1 MSILANLLH
10 ANREAILR
18 VFVEKS
24 RGTPAATLVQLAGG
38 GERLLDLVASH
49 RAEGDPSAAAWA
61 EAFWR
66 ETDPDAV
73 SDSDVLT
80 GLAGLE
86 RIIRFHVVRQ
96 VADKKDLLAALGEL
110 GEAMDLLRRRSAEAR
125 LARDTSAAGSP
136 EEHHRAFVALAEHS
150 RDVICLATLQGKPF
164 YLNKAGRRLVGIK
177 DGEEIPL
184 ASLHGYHDDE
194 SWIELRDVGVPSV
207 KRTGRWKTRAKLH
220 GRASLEGVDVETTM
234 FLVNGP
240 EDDKPTC
247 LGLVHRLLDRERKLE
262 QALEESDAR
271 KRAIL
276 ESSLDP
282 IITIDHRGVISEFN
296 RAAEQVFGRVRSEVL
311 GTKPS
316 DILFPPAKIARH
328 QNRIDR
334 YLDAG
339 EGSLLSKRTEVV
351 AIRASGLPFEAELTM
366 TMAQQRGMPVLTFF
380 VRDISL
386 RKRAEEEQRRHA
398 QELERSNRDLEQFA
412 YVASHDLQEPLR
424 KIRTFG
430 DRLATTCG
438 DTLPEPGRQCVERM
452 QNAAERMQELIDGLL
467 NLSRVTTKAV
477 DFEQVDLMKVAR
489 EVVSDLEV
497 KIDESGGRVEFERLP
512 AIEADPLQIRQLLQN
527 LVGNALKFHREGEPP
542 RVQISARFVKG
553 RDSLALDRSPEDERC
568 RIEVKDNGIGFE
580 EKYLDRIFEVFQRL
594 HPRDVYEGTGVGLA
608 ICRKIVERHGG
619 TITAQ
624 SEPGRGATFIVD
636 LPVAQRKEG

>member
-1 MSILANLLH
+1 MSPLA
-10 ANREAILR
+10 
-18 VFVEKS
+18 K
-24 RGTPAATLVQLAGG
+24 
-38 GERLLDLVASH
+38 
-49 RAEGDPSAAAWA
+49 
-61 EAFWR
+61 
-66 ETDPDAV
+66 PD
-73 SDSDVLT
+73 D
-80 GLAGLE
+80 
-86 RIIRFHVVRQ
+86 
-96 VADKKDLLAALGEL
+96 
-110 GEAMDLLRRRSAEAR
+110 
-125 LARDTSAAGSP
+125 
-136 EEHHRAFVALAEHS
+136 HHRAFVALAEHS
-150 RDVICLATLQGKPF
+150 RDVICLASLQGKPF
-164 YLNKAGRRLVGIK
+164 YMNKAGRRLLGIK

-184 ASLHGYHDDE
+184 ASLRGYHDDE
-194 SWIELRDVGVPSV
+194 SWTELRDVGVPSV
-207 KRTGRWKTRAKLH
+207 KQTGRWRTRARLR
-220 GRASLEGVDVETTM
+220 GRALPEGVDVETTM
-234 FLVNGP
+234 FLVNDP

-316 DILFPPAKIARH
+316 EILFPPTKIARH

-366 TMAQQRGMPVLTFF
+366 TMSQERGMPVLTFF

-398 QELERSNRDLEQFA
+398 QELERSNRELEQFA

-430 DRLATTCG
+430 DRLATACG
-438 DTLPEPGRQCVERM
+438 DSLPELGRQCVERM
-452 QNAAERMQELIDGLL
+452 QSAAERMQELIDGLL
-467 NLSRVTTKAV
+467 TLSRVTTKAA
-477 DFEQVDLMKVAR
+477 DFENVDLMKVAR

-497 KIDESGGRVEFERLP
+497 KIDESGAQVEFERLP
-512 AIEADPLQIRQLLQN
+512 TIEADPLQIRQLLQN

-542 RVQISARFVKG
+542 RVRISARFVKG
-553 RDSLALDRSPEDERC
+553 RDSLALNRSPEDERC

-619 TITAQ
+619 AITAQ
-624 SEPGRGATFIVD
+624 SEPGQGATFIID
-636 LPVAQRKEG
+636 LPVVQSKEG